1 MEEDIERL
9 LSANRL
15 ETDESENK
23 LRPKTLDAYVGQE
36 KVKQNLSVFMAS
48 AKKRGETLDHVL
60 LYGPPGLGK
69 TTLSHIIANEM
80 GAGIRITTGPAVE
93 RAADLASILTNLQAG
108 EILFIDEIHRLN
120 PTVEEVLYSA
130 MEDGSLD
137 IVIGKGPSART
148 MKIPLEPFTLVGA
161 TTKAGMLSAPL
172 RDRFGMVFR
181 LELYNEKELTS
192 IVHRSSSILG
202 IRIHDYAASEIARR
216 SRGTPRICNR
226 LLKRIR
232 DFAEYENAGIV
243 DLPLAQASLS
253 RLEVDSLGLDTTDN
267 NILRTIIEKFNGGPV
282 GLETLAA
289 STGEDANTIE
299 DVYEPYLLQLGFI
312 ARTPR
317 GRICTQGAYKHLG
330 IPLYN
335 TGLFDLNPDGDDSAC

>member
-1 MEEDIERL
+1 MEEIERL
-9 LSANRL
+9 LSGQK
-15 ETDESENK
+15 TESDDGENK
-23 LRPKTLDAYVGQE
+23 LRPKTLDSYVGQE

-80 GAGIRITTGPAVE
+80 GAGIRMTTGPAVE
-93 RAADLASILTNLQAG
+93 RPADLASILTNLQDG

-120 PTVEEVLYSA
+120 PTVEEILYSA

-137 IVIGKGPSART
+137 IVIGKGPTART
-148 MKIPLEPFTLVGA
+148 MRIPLAPFTLVGA

-181 LELYNEKELTS
+181 LELYSKEEL
-192 IVHRSSSILG
+192 SSI
-202 IRIHDYAASEIARR
+202 INRSASILDVEITPEASQEIAGR
-216 SRGTPRICNR
+216 SRGTPRIANR

-232 DFAEYENAGIV
+232 DFAEYENHGLI
-243 DLPLAQASLS
+243 DLSIAKKGLE
-253 RLEVDSLGLDTTDN
+253 RLEVDSLGLDVTDN

-289 STGEDANTIE
+289 STGEDASTIE

-317 GRICTQGAYKHLG
+317 GRTCTPGAYKHLN
-330 IPLYN
+330 IKLFNPS
-335 TGLFDLNPDGDDSAC
+335 LFDEDNDA

>member
-1 MEEDIERL
+1 MEEIERL
-9 LSANRL
+9 LSGQK
-15 ETDESENK
+15 TESDDGENK
-23 LRPKTLDAYVGQE
+23 LRPKTLDSYVGQE

-80 GAGIRITTGPAVE
+80 GAGIRMTTGPAVE
-93 RAADLASILTNLQAG
+93 RPADLASILTNLQDG

-120 PTVEEVLYSA
+120 PTVEEILYSA

-137 IVIGKGPSART
+137 IVIGKGPTART
-148 MKIPLEPFTLVGA
+148 MRIPLAPFTLVGA

-181 LELYNEKELTS
+181 LELYSKEEL
-192 IVHRSSSILG
+192 SSI
-202 IRIHDYAASEIARR
+202 INRSASILDVEITPEASQEIAGR
-216 SRGTPRICNR
+216 SRGTPRIANR

-232 DFAEYENAGIV
+232 DFAEYENHGLI
-243 DLPLAQASLS
+243 DLSIAQKGLE
-253 RLEVDSLGLDTTDN
+253 RLEVDSLGLDVTDN

-289 STGEDANTIE
+289 STGEDASTIE

-317 GRICTQGAYKHLG
+317 GRTCTPGAYKHLN
-330 IPLYN
+330 IKLFNPS
-335 TGLFDLNPDGDDSAC
+335 LFDEDNDA

>member
-1 MEEDIERL
+1 MEDIERL
-9 LSANRL
+9 LSSQKT
-15 ETDESENK
+15 EGDEGENK
-23 LRPKTLDAYVGQE
+23 LRPKTLDSYIGQE
-36 KVKQNLSVFMAS
+36 KVKQNLAVFMAS

-69 TTLSHIIANEM
+69 TTLSHIIATEM
-80 GAGIRITTGPAVE
+80 GAGIRLTTGPAVE
-93 RAADLASILTNLQAG
+93 RPADLASILTNLQAG

-120 PTVEEVLYSA
+120 PTVEEILYSA

-137 IVIGKGPSART
+137 IVIGKGPTART
-148 MKIPLEPFTLVGA
+148 MRIPLEPFTLVGA

-181 LELYNEKELTS
+181 LELYSPEELAA
-192 IVHRSSSILG
+192 IVNRSAGILEVD
-202 IRIHDYAASEIARR
+202 ITPDAAMEIAGR
-216 SRGTPRICNR
+216 SRGTPRIANR

-232 DFAEYENAGIV
+232 DFAEFENSGLV
-243 DLPLAQASLS
+243 DLSIAKKGLE
-253 RLEVDSLGLDTTDN
+253 RLEVDSLGLDMTDI
-267 NILRTIIEKFNGGPV
+267 NILKTIIEKFNGGPV

-289 STGEDANTIE
+289 STGEDAGTIE

-317 GRICTQGAYKHLG
+317 GRVCTQGAYKHLG
-330 IPLYN
+330 IKLFNP
-335 TGLFDLNPDGDDSAC
+335 TLFDETDEEEE

>member
-1 MEEDIERL
+1 MDDLDRL
-9 LSANRL
+9 LSA
-15 ETDESENK
+15 EKTESDDSENR
-23 LRPKTLDAYVGQE
+23 LRPKTLDSYVGQE
-36 KVKQNLSVFMAS
+36 KVKKNLSVFMAS

-80 GAGIRITTGPAVE
+80 GAGIRMTTGPAVE

-108 EILFIDEIHRLN
+108 EVIFIDEIHRLN
-120 PTVEEVLYSA
+120 PAVEEILYSA

-172 RDRFGMVFR
+172 RDRFGMTFR
-181 LELYNEKELTS
+181 LELYNETELAE
-192 IVHRSSSILG
+192 IVTRSAGILD
-202 IRIHDYAASEIARR
+202 IKINPEATREIALR
-216 SRGTPRICNR
+216 SRGTPRIANR
-226 LLKRIR
+226 LLKRVR
-232 DFAEYENAGIV
+232 DFAEYENTGII
-243 DLPLAQASLS
+243 DLAITKKALT
-253 RLEVDSLGLDTTDN
+253 RLEIDELGLDMTDN
-267 NILRTIIEKFNGGPV
+267 NILRTIIEKFGGGPV
-282 GLETLAA
+282 GLDTLAA

-317 GRICTQGAYKHLG
+317 GRTCTPGAYKHLG

-335 TGLFDLNPDGDDSAC
+335 TSLFDDDADSEGE